1 MNSYAGLTNSIFFP
15 SIKAGFGD
23 RAGFLFFGGN
33 MRIKK
38 VINNNI
44 LCAIDEKGNELIVTG
59 KGIGFKRFTGELID
73 QARIEKIYR
82 MEGKADHIRL
92 ADTV

>member
-1 MNSYAGLTNSIFFP
+1 
-15 SIKAGFGD
+15 
-23 RAGFLFFGGN
+23 

-59 KGIGFKRFTGELID
+59 KGIGIKRFTGELID